1 MDTGGHAGCVYREG
15 ACYSVDGGDGG
26 LGDDVGGYGELESW

>member
-15 ACYSVDGGDGG
+15 ACYSVDGGD
-26 LGDDVGGYGELESW
+26 DVGGYGELESW